1 MIKTIRRIYYITYR
15 EHKLKLNILELSN
28 QFANLISCDQLRA
41 NDNDTVSRLIFISI
55 MPLLVP
61 FWFVKPLL
69 LDRTKLSHR
78 SGKPF
83 TTRRL

>member
-41 NDNDTVSRLIFISI
+41 NDNDTVSRLIFVST

-69 LDRTKLSHR
+69 LDQTKLSYR